1 MDLPIKC
8 GPPTR
13 EYLENTVFAG
23 PWTTCGPGTL
33 RGRAERPATTVWTR
47 SAKPAPSRPR
57 SGEGFQN
64 RLGSFQAMGGA
75 EVLTCADF

>member
-13 EYLENTVFAG
+13 EYLENTVYTG
-23 PWTTCGPGTL
+23 PWTTFGPGTL

-47 SAKPAPSRPR
+47 SAKPARSQPK
-57 SGEGFQN
+57 SGEETGISYGFKTSKRRSRGPN
-64 RLGSFQAMGGA
+64 
-75 EVLTCADF
+75 ADFW